1 MQYNYH
7 MSPIK
12 YNIIHLYYI
21 ICMYIYIHILSIMCN
36 IYIYIPI
43 WFWSCSSTRSLIPV
57 SSTQSCSVSKETSA
71 IRSSFGNR
79 GLDYPKVREVSHPK
93 LVFVMLFHHE
103 IEDSSWFLNTNVVI
117 VVESKNDWLV
127 DHNPRLTSCKHP
139 TSCQCPNPSHP
150 PNYEK
155 KSPVWDTK
163 MNASL
168 Q

>member
-1 MQYNYH
+1 MYV
-7 MSPIK
+7 
-12 YNIIHLYYI
+12 
-21 ICMYIYIHILSIMCN
+21 YIYIHILSIMCN